1 MQSKALT
8 PADYIAEL
16 PEDRKKVM
24 EQLRKTI
31 LDNLPEGFQEGMGY
45 GMLGYAVPH
54 SIYPKGYHCNPKD
67 PLPFMGLASQ
77 KNFIAFYHMG
87 VYADKNLY
95 DWFVA
100 EYGRQPWTI
109 YGVLP
114 THMSVSTLTVESLYG
129 SLAGFIGFYTLLL
142 IVEMYLMVRF
152 ARQGPGSLGTGR
164 YDNEVA
170 HTTHA

>member
-8 PADYIAEL
+8 PSDYIAEL

-31 LDNLPEGFQEGMGY
+31 TDNLPEGFQEGMGY

-100 EYGRQPWTI
+100 EYAKRCKYKLDMGK
-109 YGVLP
+109 
-114 THMSVSTLTVESLYG
+114 SC
-129 SLAGFIGFYTLLL
+129 
-142 IVEMYLMVRF
+142 VRF
-152 ARQGPGSLGTGR
+152 KKMEDIP
-164 YDNEVA
+164 YDLIAELVQKISVQDWIA
-170 HTTHA
+170 LYESAFKK

>member
-8 PADYIAEL
+8 PSDYIAEL

-31 LDNLPEGFQEGMGY
+31 MENLPEGFQEGMGY

-100 EYGRQPWTI
+100 EYAKRCKYKLDMGK
-109 YGVLP
+109 
-114 THMSVSTLTVESLYG
+114 SC
-129 SLAGFIGFYTLLL
+129 
-142 IVEMYLMVRF
+142 VRF
-152 ARQGPGSLGTGR
+152 KKMDDIP
-164 YDNEVA
+164 YDLIAELVQKISVQDWIA
-170 HTTHA
+170 LYESAFKK

>member
-8 PADYIAEL
+8 PSDYIAEL

-31 LDNLPEGFQEGMGY
+31 TDNLPEGFQEGMGY

-100 EYGRQPWTI
+100 EYAKRCKYKLDMGK
-109 YGVLP
+109 
-114 THMSVSTLTVESLYG
+114 SC
-129 SLAGFIGFYTLLL
+129 
-142 IVEMYLMVRF
+142 VRF
-152 ARQGPGSLGTGR
+152 KKMDDIP
-164 YDNEVA
+164 YDLIAELVQKISVQDWIA
-170 HTTHA
+170 LYESAFKK

>member
-8 PADYIAEL
+8 PSDYIAEL

-31 LDNLPEGFQEGMGY
+31 TDNLPEGFQEGIGY

-95 DWFVA
+95 DWFVV
-100 EYGRQPWTI
+100 EYGKRCK
-109 YGVLP
+109 YKLDMGK
-114 THMSVSTLTVESLYG
+114 SC
-129 SLAGFIGFYTLLL
+129 
-142 IVEMYLMVRF
+142 VRF
-152 ARQGPGSLGTGR
+152 KKMDDIP
-164 YDNEVA
+164 YDLIAELVQKISVQDWIA
-170 HTTHA
+170 LYESAFKK

>member
-31 LDNLPEGFQEGMGY
+31 IDNLPDGFQEGMAY

-54 SIYPKGYHCNPKD
+54 SIYPKGYHCNPKE

-87 VYADKNLY
+87 VYADKKLY
-95 DWFVA
+95 DWFVT
-100 EYGRQPWTI
+100 EYGKRCK
-109 YGVLP
+109 YKLDMGK
-114 THMSVSTLTVESLYG
+114 SC
-129 SLAGFIGFYTLLL
+129 
-142 IVEMYLMVRF
+142 VRF
-152 ARQGPGSLGTGR
+152 KKIDGIP
-164 YDNEVA
+164 YDLIAELTQKISVQDWIA
-170 HTTHA
+170 LYESAFKK

>member
-1 MQSKALT
+1 MQSKAQT
-8 PADYIAEL
+8 PSDYIAEL

-31 LDNLPEGFQEGMGY
+31 TDNLPEGFQEGMGY

-95 DWFVA
+95 DWFVV
-100 EYGRQPWTI
+100 EYGKRCK
-109 YGVLP
+109 YKLDMGK
-114 THMSVSTLTVESLYG
+114 SC
-129 SLAGFIGFYTLLL
+129 
-142 IVEMYLMVRF
+142 VRF
-152 ARQGPGSLGTGR
+152 KKMDDIP
-164 YDNEVA
+164 YDLIAELTQKISVQDWIA
-170 HTTHA
+170 LYESAFKK

>member
-8 PADYIAEL
+8 PSDYIAEL

-31 LDNLPEGFQEGMGY
+31 MENLPEGSQEGMGY

-100 EYGRQPWTI
+100 EYAKRCKYKLDMGK
-109 YGVLP
+109 
-114 THMSVSTLTVESLYG
+114 SC
-129 SLAGFIGFYTLLL
+129 
-142 IVEMYLMVRF
+142 VRF
-152 ARQGPGSLGTGR
+152 KKLDDIP
-164 YDNEVA
+164 YDLIAELVQKISVQDWIA
-170 HTTHA
+170 LYESAFKK